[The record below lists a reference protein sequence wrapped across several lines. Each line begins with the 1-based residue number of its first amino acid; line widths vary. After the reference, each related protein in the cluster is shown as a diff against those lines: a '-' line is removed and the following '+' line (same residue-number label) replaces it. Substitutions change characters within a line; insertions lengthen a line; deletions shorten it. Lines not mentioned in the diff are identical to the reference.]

1 MSESTNST
9 PVFKE
14 EYQKQIA
21 DIYKQYQQTVKPYV
35 AQLEV
40 MENEF
45 PIEILNE
52 VRAIMSHIAKC
63 YEITNEELIQK
74 NIGKAKSHMKRCV
87 LDCYKYLC
95 LAYSDYYENFVH
107 KYRFT
112 DLTVVDNG
120 EFWSDLCET
129 VSKAKK
135 QLILAKQKEGMV
147 EDVEAQVHFFEKKQ
161 LCENSEII
169 KRFETAYN
177 QYHRVY
183 EIIEN
188 SYRHLIK
195 LKRKTFWKVAI
206 SVLAW
211 IIPLVLSI
219 VLFFLG

>member
-1 MSESTNST
+1 
-9 PVFKE
+9 
-14 EYQKQIA
+14 
-21 DIYKQYQQTVKPYV
+21 
-35 AQLEV
+35 

-129 VSKAKK
+129 VSKAK
-135 QLILAKQKEGMV
+135 
-147 EDVEAQVHFFEKKQ
+147 
-161 LCENSEII
+161 S
-169 KRFETAYN
+169 
-177 QYHRVY
+177 
-183 EIIEN
+183 
-188 SYRHLIK
+188 S
-195 LKRKTFWKVAI
+195 
-206 SVLAW
+206 
-211 IIPLVLSI
+211 
-219 VLFFLG
+219 

>member
-87 LDCYKYLC
+87 
-95 LAYSDYYENFVH
+95 
-107 KYRFT
+107 R
-112 DLTVVDNG
+112 
-120 EFWSDLCET
+120 
-129 VSKAKK
+129 
-135 QLILAKQKEGMV
+135 I
-147 EDVEAQVHFFEKKQ
+147 
-161 LCENSEII
+161 
-169 KRFETAYN
+169 
-177 QYHRVY
+177 
-183 EIIEN
+183 
-188 SYRHLIK
+188 
-195 LKRKTFWKVAI
+195 AI
-206 SVLAW
+206 SICALRTV
-211 IIPLVLSI
+211 IIMKILYINIALQI
-219 VLFFLG
+219 

>member
-1 MSESTNST
+1 
-9 PVFKE
+9 
-14 EYQKQIA
+14 
-21 DIYKQYQQTVKPYV
+21 
-35 AQLEV
+35 

-87 LDCYKYLC
+87 LDCYKCLC

-147 EDVEAQVHFFEKKQ
+147 EDVEDAYNEFEA
-161 LCENSEII
+161 
-169 KRFETAYN
+169 AYN

>member
-147 EDVEAQVHFFEKKQ
+147 EDVEDSYNEFEA
-161 LCENSEII
+161 
-169 KRFETAYN
+169 AYN

>member
-1 MSESTNST
+1 
-9 PVFKE
+9 
-14 EYQKQIA
+14 
-21 DIYKQYQQTVKPYV
+21 
-35 AQLEV
+35 
-40 MENEF
+40 
-45 PIEILNE
+45 
-52 VRAIMSHIAKC
+52 
-63 YEITNEELIQK
+63 
-74 NIGKAKSHMKRCV
+74 MKRCV

-147 EDVEAQVHFFEKKQ
+147 EDVEDAYNEFEA
-161 LCENSEII
+161 
-169 KRFETAYN
+169 AYN

-195 LKRKTFWKVAI
+195 LKRKTLWKVAI

>member
-147 EDVEAQVHFFEKKQ
+147 EDVED
-161 LCENSEII
+161 
-169 KRFETAYN
+169 AYN
-177 QYHRVY
+177 D
-183 EIIEN
+183 
-188 SYRHLIK
+188 
-195 LKRKTFWKVAI
+195 
-206 SVLAW
+206 
-211 IIPLVLSI
+211 LSG
-219 VLFFLG
+219 V

>member
-107 KYRFT
+107 KYYSNDIEVISARSQELKC
-112 DLTVVDNG
+112 DAV
-120 EFWSDLCET
+120 
-129 VSKAKK
+129 K
-135 QLILAKQKEGMV
+135 
-147 EDVEAQVHFFEKKQ
+147 
-161 LCENSEII
+161 II
-169 KRFETAYN
+169 KRINNCDFN
-177 QYHRVY
+177 
-183 EIIEN
+183 EIIFIDDIKEN
-188 SYRHLIK
+188 IIRFNNMGINAYTPEEWEQLI
-195 LKRKTFWKVAI
+195 
-206 SVLAW
+206 
-211 IIPLVLSI
+211 
-219 VLFFLG
+219 